1 METIIVICFNLR
13 DFRSELIIR
22 HQPVPDL
29 IRRSIVI
36 DNIRYVAVSNIHHLT
51 GYRTSLIFWSE
62 NARHHLPDF
71 ELILNHAQRF
81 CMAPFVK
88 KEFKFGR

>member
-13 DFRSELIIR
+13 DFRAELIR
-22 HQPVPDL
+22 RRLPVPNL

-36 DNIRYVAVSNIHHLT
+36 DNIRYVAVSNIHHIV
-51 GYRTSLIFWSE
+51 GNRASLIFWSDH
-62 NARHHLPDF
+62 AQRHLPDF
-71 ELILNHAQRF
+71 ELILGHIQRF
-81 CMAPFVK
+81 CMAPFEK